1 MAWQEK
7 MDNELVFIVVVTF
20 GVIAVMS
27 LLTWGGKALGLH
39 GVSAAAQHP

>member
-7 MDNELVFIVVVTF
+7 MDNELVFLIVMSL
-20 GVIAVMS
+20 GVIAIMFI
-27 LLTWGGKALGLH
+27 LTWGGKALGLH

>member
-7 MDNELVFIVVVTF
+7 MDNELVFLVTVTL
-20 GVIAVMS
+20 GVIAIMS
-27 LLTWGGKALGLH
+27 ILTWAGKATGLH